1 MRFAFI
7 ATEKACYPVALMCRV
22 LKVSRA
28 GYYAWCKRPASQHTQ
43 EDQRLGL
50 AVAAIYRESRGR
62 YGSPRVHA
70 ELRERGQRTG
80 RKRVARLMQTAGLR
94 AREHRRFRCTT
105 DSRHGMA
112 IKQNLLERR
121 FTVPTPN
128 RGWVTDITYVWTLE
142 GWLYLAVI
150 LDLFSR
156 RVVGWSLSERL
167 ERGIALDALK
177 MALQDRQPPQGLLHH
192 SDRGSQYASH
202 DYQQLLAVHGIQ
214 SSMSRKGNCWDNAVA
229 ESFFATLK
237 IELVYQSQWSTRTQA
252 RSELFEYIELFY
264 NRQRRHSALGY
275 LCPNEFERLAIRHAL
290 KPVLRLPAT
299 CLPHALDIAGLRSAQ
314 ARAGGD
320 FSKDLQVM
328 TQNQSNP
335 SVHKFG
341 AAPGEIRFYRNGEGL
356 LPGGP
361 DVPGAQGLARRI
373 LRLV

>member
-1 MRFAFI
+1 VRFAFI
-7 ATEKACYPVALMCRV
+7 ATVKACYPVALMCRV
-22 LKVSRA
+22 LKVSRS
-28 GYYAWCKRPASQHTQ
+28 GYYAWSKRPASRHIQ

-50 AVAAIYRESRGR
+50 EVAAIYRESRGR

-70 ELRERGQRTG
+70 ELRERGRRIA

-94 AREHRRFRCTT
+94 ARERRRLRCTT

-112 IKQNLLERR
+112 IRGNLLDRR
-121 FTVPTPN
+121 FTMPTLN

-167 ERGIALDALK
+167 ERTIALDALK

-202 DYQQLLAVHGIQ
+202 EYQQLLAAHGIH

-237 IELVYQSQWSTRTQA
+237 VELVYPSRWSTRTQA
-252 RSELFEYIELFY
+252 RNELFEYIELFY

-275 LCPNEFERLAIRHAL
+275 LCPNEFERLALRHAL
-290 KPVLRLPAT
+290 KPVLRLPAIH
-299 CLPHALDIAGLRSAQ
+299 LLEAVDLAGLRSAH
-314 ARAGGD
+314 ARAGED
-320 FSKDLQVM
+320 CSK
-328 TQNQSNP
+328 NSNHDP
-335 SVHKFG
+335 ES
-341 AAPGEIRFYRNGEGL
+341 I
-356 LPGGP
+356 
-361 DVPGAQGLARRI
+361 
-373 LRLV
+373 

>member
-1 MRFAFI
+1 
-7 ATEKACYPVALMCRV
+7 
-22 LKVSRA
+22 
-28 GYYAWCKRPASQHTQ
+28 
-43 EDQRLGL
+43 LGL

-94 AREHRRFRCTT
+94 ARERRRFRCTT
-105 DSRHGMA
+105 DSRHSLA
-112 IKQNLLERR
+112 IRQNLLERQ
-121 FTVPTPN
+121 FTVPAPN
-128 RGWVTDITYVWTLE
+128 CGWVTDITYMWTLE

-167 ERGIALDALK
+167 ERGIVLDALK

-202 DYQQLLAVHGIQ
+202 EYQQLLAAHGIQ

-237 IELVYQSQWSTRTQA
+237 VELVYQSRWNTRTQA
-252 RSELFEYIELFY
+252 RNEVFEYIELFY
-264 NRQRRHSALGY
+264 NRQRRHSALSY
-275 LCPNEFERLAIRHAL
+275 LCPNEFEHLAIRHAL

-299 CLPHALDIAGLRSAQ
+299 GLPHAVELR
-314 ARAGGD
+314 D
-320 FSKDLQVM
+320 C
-328 TQNQSNP
+328 
-335 SVHKFG
+335 
-341 AAPGEIRFYRNGEGL
+341 APHTRV
-356 LPGGP
+356 P
-361 DVPGAQGLARRI
+361 DKIFQTIYNHDSEPI
-373 LRLV
+373 

>member
-105 DSRHGMA
+105 DSKHGMA

-177 MALQDRQPPQGLLHH
+177 MALQDRKPPQGLLHH
-192 SDRGSQYASH
+192 SDRGSQYASAH
-202 DYQQLLAVHGIQ
+202 YQQLLTEEGITC
-214 SSMSRKGNCWDNAVA
+214 SMSEVGQCWDNAPM
-229 ESFFATLK
+229 ESFFGRLKCEVAPGEMFAT
-237 IELVYQSQWSTRTQA
+237 RDQA
-252 RSELFEYIELFY
+252 RAELFEYLEVFY
-264 NRQRRHSALGY
+264 NRVRRHSSLGF
-275 LCPNEFERLAIRHAL
+275 LSPVEFERTY
-290 KPVLRLPAT
+290 K
-299 CLPHALDIAGLRSAQ
+299 Q
-314 ARAGGD
+314 
-320 FSKDLQVM
+320 K
-328 TQNQSNP
+328 
-335 SVHKFG
+335 
-341 AAPGEIRFYRNGEGL
+341 
-356 LPGGP
+356 
-361 DVPGAQGLARRI
+361 RR
-373 LRLV
+373 